1 MPALLR
7 QVIDARV
14 DRLGEEVRTLLAVA
28 AVVGQEVPLD
38 LWTAAGE
45 VPEDAL
51 LAPVER
57 AIEARLLAEV
67 DGGAGVR
74 FTHALI
80 REALYEGVAPTRRR
94 LVHRRTG
101 AVLAAQPHA
110 DPDAVAY
117 HLRQGATRARRSG

>member
-45 VPEDAL
+45 VP
-51 LAPVER
+51 P
-57 AIEARLLAEV
+57 
-67 DGGAGVR
+67 
-74 FTHALI
+74 
-80 REALYEGVAPTRRR
+80 
-94 LVHRRTG
+94 
-101 AVLAAQPHA
+101 
-110 DPDAVAY
+110 
-117 HLRQGATRARRSG
+117 